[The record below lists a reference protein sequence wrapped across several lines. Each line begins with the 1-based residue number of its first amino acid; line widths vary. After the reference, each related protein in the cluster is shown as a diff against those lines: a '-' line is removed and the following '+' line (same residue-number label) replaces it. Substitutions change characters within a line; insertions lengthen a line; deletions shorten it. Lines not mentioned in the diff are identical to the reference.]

1 MVFSNLNSYSKIDSI
16 GVSGRIVVGI
26 KISGAKRVNHFV
38 LSNCPFIF
46 MLFIDGNIISD
57 VKLIAC
63 RNTD

>member
-46 MLFIDGNIISD
+46 MFIDGNIISD